1 MWTTKKALQEAND
14 YFFITLGC
22 IIYAI
27 GINCFMLPYQITSG
41 GVAGIG
47 ALVFYGFGIP
57 QAYTYLLINLVLLI
71 VAIKELGF
79 SFSIKTIF
87 AVFVLTFLLEFIR
100 VMLVDYGHMHAEEF
114 DIIYNNMPQIVH
126 GDAFMS
132 TILGSACAGVGLGI
146 VFLHN
151 GSTGGTDII
160 AAVINKYRDVTLGQT
175 IMLTDI
181 IIVSC
186 SLLLPGYTISR
197 TLYGYTTLIIV
208 SLLLDFVVDSGRQ
221 SVQFFIFSQ
230 RYGDIATAINK
241 TGRGVTVLNGE
252 GWYTHKETHVLVVLA
267 KKRESTNLFRIIHS
281 IDPNA
286 FVSQSKVIGVFGYG
300 FDHMKVKDHSSKNPK
315 ISPNSPK
322 PQDDAPTL
330 TLPEWVPQENPNI
343 HFDHTPKP

>member
-1 MWTTKKALQEAND
+1 MWTTKKIIQETND

-22 IIYAI
+22 VIYAL

-57 QAYTYLLINLVLLI
+57 QAYTYLLINLILLI

-79 SFSIKTIF
+79 GFSIKTIY
-87 AVFVLTFLLEFIR
+87 AVFVLTVLLEVMR
-100 VMLVDYGHMHAEEF
+100 VMLVGYGASHSGEF

-160 AAVINKYRDVTLGQT
+160 AAVINKYRDITLGQT

-186 SLLLPGYTISR
+186 SLLLPGYTISK

-208 SLLLDFVVDSGRQ
+208 SMLLDFVVDSGRQ
-221 SVQFFIFSQ
+221 SVQFFIFSK
-230 RYGDIATAINK
+230 RYGEIATAINK

-252 GWYTHKETHVLVVLA
+252 GWYTHNETHVLVVLA
-267 KKRESTNLFRIIHS
+267 KKRESTNIFRIIHH
-281 IDPNA
+281 IDPEA

-300 FDHMKVKDHSSKNPK
+300 FDHMKVKDHAAKNPK
-315 ISPNSPK
+315 VVQPNPA
-322 PQDDAPTL
+322 APDHSQTFP
-330 TLPEWVPQENPNI
+330 LPDWAAQ
-343 HFDHTPKP
+343 HHTQGPSSDSNKA